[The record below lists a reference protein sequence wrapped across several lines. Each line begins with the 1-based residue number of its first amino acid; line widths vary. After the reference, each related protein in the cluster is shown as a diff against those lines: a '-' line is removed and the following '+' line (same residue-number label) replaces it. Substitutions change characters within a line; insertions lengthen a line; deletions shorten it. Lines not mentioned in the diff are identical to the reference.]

1 MKIAFVSQPI
11 DGVVPPD
18 QSSIGI
24 CTYQIARR
32 LAQDHEVAVFL
43 RRASTDQAGDDS
55 GIEFRFVRTMPS
67 RRFWER
73 VHSLRWLSSGAKRPF
88 FATAF
93 YFVEY
98 ATQVAIALR
107 RGAYDII
114 HIQNSPHFVP
124 IIRAFNPKAKIV
136 LHMHCEWLSQL
147 DRALME
153 KRLRGVDVVIG
164 CSSHVIE
171 KVRERFPRMAARCVT
186 VPNGVDLE
194 RFLPSADSPARTDE
208 PHLLFVGRISPEKGV
223 HVLMDAFRKV
233 HARFPN
239 ARLNLVGHIG
249 SAPLDFLVGLSDSA
263 DVAQLAAF
271 YDAPYIDDL
280 RARIPA
286 DLTASVNFLGPRPQA
301 DLRNCY
307 GDADVLVNP
316 SFSESFGMSLTE
328 AMACARPVV
337 ATRVGGMTDIV
348 EEGETGLL
356 VEPGNPDALAE
367 AIIQVLE
374 DPQRGQAMG
383 QAGLRRAQALFSWEH
398 VTADVMTHY
407 QRALEET
414 R

>member
-11 DGVVPPD
+11 DGVIPPN

-24 CTYQIARR
+24 CTYQMARR
-32 LAQDHEVAVFL
+32 LARDNDVTVFL
-43 RRASTDQAGDDS
+43 RRVPTQNTADDS
-55 GIEFRFVRTMPS
+55 GIHFRFVRTMPS

-73 VHSLRWLSSGAKRPF
+73 VQSFPWLSSGARRPF

-98 ATQVAIALR
+98 ATQVATALR

-124 IIRAFNPKAKIV
+124 IIRALNPQAKIV

-164 CSSHVIE
+164 CSSHVTE
-171 KVRERFPRMAARCVT
+171 KIRERFPQMAARCAT
-186 VPNGVDLE
+186 IPNGVDLE
-194 RFLPSADSPARTDE
+194 RFSPSPNGHTRKDE
-208 PHLLFVGRISPEKGV
+208 PHLLFVGRVSPEKGV

-263 DVAQLAAF
+263 DVAQLSTF

-286 DLTASVNFLGPRPQA
+286 ALAANVNFVGPVPQVELA
-301 DLRNCY
+301 ACY
-307 GDADVLVNP
+307 RDADVLVNP
-316 SFSESFGMSLTE
+316 SFSESFGMSLIE

-348 EEGETGLL
+348 EDGETGLL
-356 VEPGNPDALAE
+356 VEPGNPDELAE

-383 QAGLRRAQALFSWEH
+383 QAGLRRAQTRFSWEH
-398 VTADVMTHY
+398 VTADLLAHY
-407 QRALEET
+407 QRALGET